1 MLVDIQ
7 TPCARCRVEIS
18 GMAPYC
24 RNCGYA
30 QPAHEAEAAA
40 ARAAAEPS
48 ARAALLPT
56 RPSPAALISLLV
68 VVASILA
75 ATTPIL
81 VVRSVFF
88 GPADSVHDYFEAL
101 ADRDAGAA
109 WRYVYAEGSG
119 QAGPLASLS
128 GPDYTPPDQF
138 RLLSVDTDGDRAT
151 AQVSYQI
158 SGTEYR
164 EEFRLRRLGGP
175 EHTFQRWDIE
185 NALRALPVSAVGL
198 SSVTVAGTPVYPGQS
213 GQIMV
218 FPGRYT
224 VRAPETP
231 LADAEPV
238 TVSTGGQQGATLT
251 PRLRATAQEAV
262 EKQLKEYLDGCARQ
276 EVAEPEGCPFQY
288 SGFYEITSIK
298 WRIVEYPRMQYQ
310 LTPEGLA
317 FAQTAA
323 NGTVEGTARTM
334 STFEPTDVVRLA
346 LVVSGQITT
355 NGTDVV
361 FTVTQ

>member
-1 MLVDIQ
+1 MSVLADIQ

-119 QAGPLASLS
+119 QAGPS
-128 GPDYTPPDQF
+128 
-138 RLLSVDTDGDRAT
+138 
-151 AQVSYQI
+151 
-158 SGTEYR
+158 
-164 EEFRLRRLGGP
+164 
-175 EHTFQRWDIE
+175 
-185 NALRALPVSAVGL
+185 
-198 SSVTVAGTPVYPGQS
+198 
-213 GQIMV
+213 
-218 FPGRYT
+218 
-224 VRAPETP
+224 
-231 LADAEPV
+231 
-238 TVSTGGQQGATLT
+238 
-251 PRLRATAQEAV
+251 PR
-262 EKQLKEYLDGCARQ
+262 
-276 EVAEPEGCPFQY
+276 
-288 SGFYEITSIK
+288 
-298 WRIVEYPRMQYQ
+298 
-310 LTPEGLA
+310 
-317 FAQTAA
+317 
-323 NGTVEGTARTM
+323 
-334 STFEPTDVVRLA
+334 
-346 LVVSGQITT
+346 
-355 NGTDVV
+355 
-361 FTVTQ
+361 

>member
-1 MLVDIQ
+1 M
-7 TPCARCRVEIS
+7 
-18 GMAPYC
+18 
-24 RNCGYA
+24 
-30 QPAHEAEAAA
+30 
-40 ARAAAEPS
+40 
-48 ARAALLPT
+48 
-56 RPSPAALISLLV
+56 
-68 VVASILA
+68 
-75 ATTPIL
+75 
-81 VVRSVFF
+81 
-88 GPADSVHDYFEAL
+88 
-101 ADRDAGAA
+101 
-109 WRYVYAEGSG
+109 
-119 QAGPLASLS
+119 
-128 GPDYTPPDQF
+128 
-138 RLLSVDTDGDRAT
+138 DTDGDRAT

-298 WRIVEYPRMQYQ
+298 WRIAEYPRMQYQ